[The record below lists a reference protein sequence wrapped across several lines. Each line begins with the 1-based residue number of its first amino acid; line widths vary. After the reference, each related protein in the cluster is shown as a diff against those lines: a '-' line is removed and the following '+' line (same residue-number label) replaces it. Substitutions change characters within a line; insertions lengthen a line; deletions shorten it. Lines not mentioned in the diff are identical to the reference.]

1 MAFDLIRQAG
11 IGFYLRHKSSL
22 FNPGDLW
29 TRPGDLRHH
38 SIDIELTRQKSTL
51 EKMVRLGTY
60 AAASAVGAVA
70 VIYHAFHSR
79 GQFYPAIV
87 YLSTSNINRVLLFNM
102 WLVMMCFLWQ
112 LVKTLFLGSLRE
124 AEVERLNE
132 QSWREV
138 MEILFAIT
146 IFRDEFSIT
155 FLAMV
160 TVLLLIKALH
170 WLAQKRVEYIET
182 TPSVSRLSHFRIIS
196 FMAFLLA
203 LDCVFLYNSLSYLL
217 RTKRPS
223 VELFF
228 SFEYM
233 ILATTTISTFLKYVF
248 YLGDVLMEGQWES
261 KAVFTFYLEL
271 VKDLLHLSLYLFFF
285 LVIFINYGLPLHLI
299 RELYE
304 TFRNFKSRVA
314 DFIRY
319 RKITSNMNDRFP
331 DATAEELGQSDA
343 TCIICRE
350 EMVAAKKLPCGH
362 LFHVHCLRSWLE
374 RQQTCPTC
382 RSPVIAPETGAE
394 RGVQPEQQHAGTEG
408 RQPGL
413 QANVGLLNAPGQG
426 QEANSSMTQHQAR
439 VQAALTAA
447 AQYGNS
453 FVYPAAQPGTVNFFP
468 GYVFVPQPC
477 VVQGVDAARNV
488 GTFRE
493 GPGRGANSDGLV
505 RNLPMDEQMHFGM
518 QRWLQFQS
526 QILAAQR
533 TSAVMGNNL
542 LSPQVPLYHTSQ
554 SNINHFNGKPA
565 AMSAAQDANSQGP
578 SSSSQSTV
586 PAMNNGSELLNIQ
599 QMLLRQ
605 RIQALQHELESA
617 LQLQSSLSSIP
628 QGNTDVSTSRTEAIV
643 EEKNLP
649 SGDASGHVGDRGK
662 GPITSEFN
670 QESLSSSSPIE
681 LSSKDASDFV
691 EETKQPTSSH
701 SEIEEIQS

>member
-1 MAFDLIRQAG
+1 
-11 IGFYLRHKSSL
+11 
-22 FNPGDLW
+22 
-29 TRPGDLRHH
+29 
-38 SIDIELTRQKSTL
+38 
-51 EKMVRLGTY
+51 MVRLGTY
-60 AAASAVGAVA
+60 AAASVVGAVA

-79 GQFYPAIV
+79 GQFYPAMV

-112 LVKTLFLGSLRE
+112 LVKTLFLGPLRE

-182 TPSVSRLSHFRIIS
+182 TPTVSRLSHFRIIS

-217 RTKRPS
+217 RTYRPS

-382 RSPVIAPETGAE
+382 RSPVIASETGAATFGAE

-408 RQPGL
+408 GQPGL
-413 QANVGLLNAPGQG
+413 QANVGSLNAPRQGQG
-426 QEANSSMTQHQAR
+426 ANSSMTQHQAR
-439 VQAALTAA
+439 VQAALAAA

-453 FVYPAAQPGTVNFFP
+453 FVYPAAQTGTVNFFP

-477 VVQGVDAARNV
+477 VVQGADAARNV
-488 GTFRE
+488 GTSGE
-493 GPGRGANSDGLV
+493 GPGRGANTDGLL
-505 RNLPMDEQMHFGM
+505 RNSPMDEQMHFEM

-526 QILAAQR
+526 QMLAAQR

-542 LSPQVPLYHTSQ
+542 ASLQVPLYHPSR
-554 SNINHFNGKPA
+554 SNISYFNGKPP
-565 AMSAAQDANSQGP
+565 AMSAAQADNSQSP
-578 SSSSQSTV
+578 SSSSQSLD
-586 PAMNNGSELLNIQ
+586 PAINNWSGLLNIQ

-605 RIQALQHELESA
+605 RIEALQHELQSV

-628 QGNTDVSTSRTEAIV
+628 QGNADVSTSRTEDIV
-643 EEKNLP
+643 GEKNHP

-662 GPITSEFN
+662 GPITSQFN
-670 QESLSSSSPIE
+670 QESVSSSSPIE
-681 LSSKDASDFV
+681 LSSKEASDFV
-691 EETKQPTSSH
+691 EVVKQPSSSSH